1 MKAGQRVGGLFLE
14 DLGSD
19 QIARAVACFRH
30 PTLVVHGTADQR
42 IPPASSEGLMRHS
55 TVEFK
60 ANPDAGCGSLVP
72 IRAESS

>member
-1 MKAGQRVGGLFLE
+1 
-14 DLGSD
+14 
-19 QIARAVACFRH
+19 VACFRH